1 MIKFKAMATPWHVGW
16 KLCIFMNLKY
26 TCTFVSTFGL
36 QK

>member
-1 MIKFKAMATPWHVGW
+1 MIKFKGMATPWHVGW